1 MGRLIV
7 ISLHIEQLVRNYRTP
22 AKKKIV
28 STENNLNPFKHL
40 KEDLPAGLVVF
51 LVALPLCLGIALAS
65 GAPLFA
71 GLISGVIGGL
81 IVATLS
87 SSPLGVSGPAAG
99 LAVIVL
105 NAITELGSFEVFLV
119 AVIIA
124 GILQLVMGFA
134 KAGIIA
140 YFFPSSVIHG
150 MLAGIG
156 VIIFLKQIPHALG
169 YDKVP
174 EGDFSFHQSDGHN
187 TFEELFFILNY
198 ISPGVL
204 IVSVISLI
212 LLIAWETSFFKKF
225 KFTKLVQGPLV
236 VVVVG
241 IVLNKVFAGSSN
253 LAISADHLVKV
264 PVPDSLGAFI
274 GNFSL
279 PDFTALSNPAV
290 YTTGIVIAV
299 VASLE
304 TLLCVEA
311 SDKLDKLKR
320 ITPTNREL
328 KAQGVGNI
336 IAGFIGGLPVTQV
349 IVRSSANHQS
359 GGKTKASAITHGVLL
374 LLSVLVIPGVL
385 NLIPLGVL
393 AAILLVVGFKLAKPE
408 LFIKMYHDGMEQ
420 FVPFT
425 VTVLGIVFTDLLTGI
440 AMGMTV
446 AIFVILKNN
455 FRVPFKML
463 KENLEG
469 KHDIRIVLSED
480 VTFLN
485 KASILKALEQIPD
498 GTSVEID
505 ASQTRFIHFDVIE
518 IVENFL
524 ISTESRNIKVGVI
537 DLYEH
542 KQDSPIQHFRL
553 ARNKLKQEQQA

>member
-1 MGRLIV
+1 MIQ
-7 ISLHIEQLVRNYRTP
+7 S
-22 AKKKIV
+22 
-28 STENNLNPFKHL
+28 NNHLSPFKHL
-40 KEDLPAGLVVF
+40 KDDLPAGLVVF

-71 GLISGVIGGL
+71 GLISGIIGGL
-81 IVATLS
+81 VVGALS
-87 SSPLGVSGPAAG
+87 GSPLGVSGPAAG

-105 NAITELGSFEVFLV
+105 NAITELGSFEIFLV
-119 AVIIA
+119 AVILA
-124 GILQLVMGFA
+124 GVIQLVMGFA

-174 EGDFSFHQSDGHN
+174 EGDFSFNQRDGHN
-187 TFEELFFILNY
+187 TIEELLHTMSF

-204 IVSVISLI
+204 IVSGLSLVLLI
-212 LLIAWETSFFKKF
+212 LWESNFMKKL

-241 IVLNKVFAGSSN
+241 IILNKLFAGSAQ

-264 PVPDSLGAFI
+264 PVPDSFDSFI
-274 GNFSL
+274 GNFAV
-279 PDFTALSNPAV
+279 PDFTGLSNPAV
-290 YTTGIVIAV
+290 YTTAIVIAV

-336 IAGFIGGLPVTQV
+336 LAGLIGGLPLTQV

-359 GGKTKASAITHGVLL
+359 GGKTKASAIIHGVLL
-374 LLSVLVIPGVL
+374 VLSVLAIPTVL
-385 NLIPLGVL
+385 NMIPLGVL
-393 AAILLVVGFKLAKPE
+393 AAILLVVGYKLAKPAT
-408 LFIKMYHDGMEQ
+408 FMKMYRDGLGQ

-425 VTVLGIVFTDLLTGI
+425 ITVLGIVFTDLLMGI
-440 AMGMTV
+440 ALGMAV
-446 AIFVILKNN
+446 AIFIILKNN
-455 FRVPFKML
+455 FMAPFKMM
-463 KENLEG
+463 KDGVEG
-469 KHDIRIVLSED
+469 KHDIKLLLSED

-485 KASILKALEQIPD
+485 KASVLKALQEIPK
-498 GTSVEID
+498 GSNVLID
-505 ASQTRFIHFDVIE
+505 ASHTKFIHYDVVE
-518 IVENFL
+518 IIENFVK
-524 ISTESRNIKVGVI
+524 STESRKIKVSVVG
-537 DLYEH
+537 LYDD
-542 KQDSPIQHFRL
+542 KQDSPDPAFQI
-553 ARNKLKQEQQA
+553 K